1 MLEIKELIV
10 VGKEKLL
17 VKQAA
22 FSVAPG
28 TVTYIAGAN
37 GSGKTSL
44 LHGIFLHP
52 HVTSQARSIFL
63 DSKDLS
69 STSVQELFVL
79 GVMYVPQTAI
89 VLPGVSFTTY
99 LHRAY
104 EYKFGTA
111 PSIIAFVNLC
121 KKVCTEYAIPEYLL
135 SKNVHENLSGGER
148 KMQELIQVCV
158 LKPSY
163 VCIDEIDAGL
173 DVDKKV
179 LVARVLTELCKEG
192 MGIVL
197 TSHIKDFVENLP
209 VTKIYTM
216 HEGVL
221 TK

>member
-1 MLEIKELIV
+1 MFEIKELV
-10 VGKEKLL
+10 VTGKEKLL

-22 FSVAPG
+22 FSVAPR
-28 TVTYIAGAN
+28 TATYIEGAN

-52 HVTSQARSIFL
+52 HVVCKTRSLFL
-63 DSKDLS
+63 DATDI
-69 STSVQELFVL
+69 STKTVQELFIV

-89 VLPGVSFTTY
+89 ILPGVSFTTY

-104 EYKFGTA
+104 ELKYGESL
-111 PSIIAFVNLC
+111 SIIAFVETC
-121 KKVCTEYAIPEYLL
+121 KKICEKYDLPEYLL

-158 LKPSY
+158 LKPLY

-173 DVDKKV
+173 DVDKKI
-179 LVARVLTELCKEG
+179 LVARVLTQLCKEG

-197 TSHIKDFVENLP
+197 TSHTKDFVEGLP
-209 VTKIYTM
+209 VARTYTM

-221 TK
+221 TL